1 MSRVLSDLLGAS
13 EPAFTMT
20 LRQLESASGAP
31 GVDIRLSSE
40 ISTKIGKKIRE
51 LGLSSTDVNGKE
63 LYQSLQ
69 RLIRRHDEFI
79 AKAIGGKDPAD
90 VQDLLPKIVTAVEKL
105 PIHKTCWVIKH
116 STAKR
121 LLKNMP
127 PKKVMKQLGYKSID
141 SMLKRENISEL
152 LGALRFVESPAW
164 LLKFIGSYKKLTPS
178 DFETRQIKIICL
190 SEKRWGEASREF
202 VYKTRHNITHLK
214 EMGVIVVLPL
224 PLDRLR
230 GICITLLPLIMHY
243 INEIRLYSAYFKLQQ
258 VKPNFAEIVVNTLIK
273 DCNDAVKM
281 ANQPIHWRVVQRH
294 FGKLDKRRLP
304 EVFDPHIQAEDLQ
317 WHQVE
322 DVLYRIE
329 PALKFWENLDYVGVR
344 HDGWPISFN
353 LMDNAISYCNDLP
366 YGRQNVAR
374 LRSSLRDEL
383 YNRYLEQDILEQ
395 QVLDQLDSEI
405 EEIPEILVV
414 EQGGIL

>member
-1 MSRVLSDLLGAS
+1 MSRVLSDLLGAN
-13 EPAFTMT
+13 EPAFTLT
-20 LRQLESASGAP
+20 VRQLEAASGTP
-31 GVDIRLSSE
+31 GVDIWLSSE
-40 ISTKIGKKIRE
+40 ISSKIGKKIRE
-51 LGLSSTDVNGKE
+51 LGLNSTDVNGKE
-63 LYQSLQ
+63 LYNSLQ
-69 RLIRRHDEFI
+69 RLIQQHDEFI
-79 AKAIGGKDPAD
+79 VKAIGGKDPAD

-105 PIHKTCWVIKH
+105 PIPKTCWVIKH

-152 LGALRFVESPAW
+152 LGALRFAESPAW
-164 LLKFIGSYKKLTPS
+164 LLKFISTYKKLTPS

-190 SEKRWGEASREF
+190 SEKRWGELSKEF

-214 EMGVIVVLPL
+214 EMGIIVVLPL

-230 GICITLLPLIMHY
+230 GICITLLPLIIHY

-258 VKPNFAEIVVNTLIK
+258 VKPNFAEIVPNTLIK

-281 ANQPIHWRVVQRH
+281 INQPIHWRVVQRH
-294 FGKLDKRRLP
+294 FGKLGKRRLP

-322 DVLYRIE
+322 DVLYEIE
-329 PALKFWENLDYVGVR
+329 PALKFWENLDYVGAN
-344 HDGWPISFN
+344 HDGWPVSFN

-374 LRSSLRDEL
+374 LRSSLKDEL

>member
-1 MSRVLSDLLGAS
+1 MSDLLGAT
-13 EPAFTMT
+13 EPAFT
-20 LRQLESASGAP
+20 LALHQLENASGAP
-31 GVDIRLSSE
+31 GVDVRLSSE
-40 ISTKIGKKIRE
+40 ISGKVNKKIRE
-51 LGLSSTDVNGKE
+51 LGLDSIDVNGKE

-69 RLIRRHDEFI
+69 LLIKQHDEFI
-79 AKAIGGKDPAD
+79 ARAIGGTDPAD
-90 VQDLLPKIVTAVEKL
+90 LQDLLPRIVSAVEKL
-105 PIHKTCWVIKH
+105 PIAKSCWVIKH

-152 LGALRFVESPAW
+152 LGALRFAESPAW
-164 LLKFIGSYKKLTPS
+164 LIKFTNSYKKLCPS
-178 DFETRQIKIICL
+178 DFETRQIKIIIL
-190 SEKRWGEASREF
+190 SEERWGELSRAF

-230 GICITLLPLIMHY
+230 GICITLLPLILHY

-258 VKPNFAEIVVNTLIK
+258 VKSNFAEIIIDTLIG
-273 DCNDAVKM
+273 DCDNTVQV

-304 EVFDPHIQAEDLQ
+304 EVFESHIQVEDLRWDQ
-317 WHQVE
+317 AE

-329 PALKFWENLDYVGVR
+329 PALKFWENLDYVGVNYN
-344 HDGWPISFN
+344 GWPVSFN
-353 LMDNAISYCNDLP
+353 LMDNAISYCNNLP
-366 YGRQNVAR
+366 YGRQNAAR
-374 LRSSLRDEL
+374 LRNSLKDEL

-395 QVLDQLDSEI
+395 QVLAQLDSK
-405 EEIPEILVV
+405 EEAMPEIFVV
-414 EQGGIL
+414 KQRGRV